1 MNTPSPTVAAELA
14 SDIYRVQTDSQV
26 QLFMSHPV
34 FSRRN
39 VKVAPEFS
47 HLKAEVGGR
56 LVLNHKDGFG
66 ICSKGGDQHVNE
78 VFLVFRGTTTA
89 NKKADFLT
97 DARIGITNNQSGLP
111 VHIGFNHCFSSM
123 VPEIKKFFSSLNGN
137 VTAVH
142 CIGHSLG
149 GAVAALAAD
158 WVARNLKHSTH
169 LYTFGAPRVGTDW
182 FVKSTTSTV
191 GGRNMHR
198 VYHKTDPV
206 TMAPLYPFMHA
217 PYNAPGHYVHS
228 SQPLL
233 SGEAHRMTNYTRSV
247 KDKSW
252 EALSGAPEPP
262 YTLESAI
269 EAWLES
275 KTPVDSSSPTF
286 WRWVDSALIYVVKK
300 VAMAALVGLQGAFIS
315 FFTVADKIAYILA
328 TGISMAETVS
338 FWVERLMRKIMQALG
353 MRTPESKAALTE
365 GLIRYVLRRLTAK
378 SNKEARNAIEKL

>member
-1 MNTPSPTVAAELA
+1 MSVSPNDAALLA
-14 SDIYRVQTDSQV
+14 ARIYDIQNPMLVDTF
-26 QLFMSHPV
+26 LKLLPF
-34 FSRRN
+34 RRSGSGASIQ
-39 VKVAPEFS
+39 KT

-56 LVLNHKDGFG
+56 VLLNHKDGFG
-66 ICSKGGDQHVNE
+66 VCSEGGDLYKNE
-78 VFLVFRGTTTA
+78 VFLIFRGTTKG
-89 NKKADFLT
+89 NNGADFLT
-97 DARIGITNNQSGLP
+97 DARIGITRNQSGLP

-123 VPEIKKFFSSLNGN
+123 LPEIKKFFASLDGN

-158 WVARNLKHSTH
+158 WIARNLKHPTR
-169 LYTFGAPRVGTDW
+169 LYTFGAPRIGTDW
-182 FVKSTTSTV
+182 FVKSTTSAV
-191 GGRNMHR
+191 GELNMHR

-217 PYNAPGHYVHS
+217 PYNSAGHYLPS

-233 SGEAHRMTNYTRSV
+233 SGEAHRMANYAKSV
-247 KDKSW
+247 KDKAW

-269 EAWLES
+269 ESWLES

-300 VAMAALVGLQGAFIS
+300 VAMAALVSLQGAFIG
-315 FFTVADKIAYILA
+315 FFTVADKIAYLLA
-328 TGISMAETVS
+328 TGISMAETIS

-353 MRTPESKAALTE
+353 MRSPDSKEELTE
-365 GLIRYVLRRLTAK
+365 GVIRHVLKRLTAK